1 MKIEDYSE
9 WEVPGQEGLCAVIL
23 FLAAWVLHKLSVS
36 MN

>member
-9 WEVPGQEGLCAVIL
+9 QKVPGQEGLCPVIL
-23 FLAAWVLHKLSVS
+23 LLAAWVLHKVSVS